1 MSNIFNSL
9 RTYAGKWAVKEQ
21 RSFNAEER
29 GSIKSAV
36 VVPSQFGNSVC
47 FMMASG
53 AQTYLP
59 LDQNSTIGVGEA
71 VDLNKAELITL
82 SKEGESDIFRI
93 KV

>member
-9 RTYAGKWAVKEQ
+9 RTYAGKWVLKEQ

-53 AQTYLP
+53 AHTYLP
-59 LDQNSTIGVGEA
+59 LDQSSTISVGEA